1 MLNRAL
7 RTTAVLTGAAL
18 VMTACGGSDD
28 AESSA
33 EGGDLGPVSLQ
44 LSWVK
49 NAEFAGEYFADA
61 NGHYTDVGFSDVT
74 MDPGP
79 GPIET
84 LVASG
89 EADFGLSNAVSTA
102 QVIAE
107 EDAPLKIIGTKFQK
121 NPFTIL
127 SMADGGDIATPQD
140 LVGKKIGVQAG
151 GNETLFDALLE
162 VNGIDP
168 ASVEKVPVEY
178 DPAPLIDGEVDGF
191 LAYITN
197 ESITVESAGYA
208 VTNLPFAD
216 NGLPFVAESIITTE
230 QMIEEE
236 PEKVKA
242 FLEAEI
248 LGWQDYLRDPEE
260 GARLAVEEYG
270 KDLDLD
276 MAKELE
282 QAEVQS
288 TLIVTPDV
296 EANGLL
302 TITDELIGQVLETL
316 AAADI
321 GVTEAD
327 DLFDLSL
334 LEELLEE
341 KPELTEVP
349 SGA

>member
-28 AESSA
+28 PESSA

-89 EADFGLSNAVSTA
+89 EVDFGLSNAVSTA

-127 SMADGGDIATPQD
+127 SLADGGNIATPQD

-197 ESITVESAGYA
+197 ESITVESAGYT

-230 QMIEEE
+230 QMIDEE

-276 MAKELE
+276 MAKEVE

-296 EANGLL
+296 QANGLL
-302 TITDELIGQVLETL
+302 TITDDLVQQVLDTL

-321 GVTEAD
+321 DVTEAD
-327 DLFDLSL
+327 QLFDLSI